1 MGRRAIEAVAFLID
15 APDASAPTRLRP
27 DKVRNIPAT
36 PKDTDGDVVM
46 TQREFQPRPHG
57 LADVATRPA
66 TPARQRSR
74 PRPFTRGTAM
84 NAHRRPFASLLVT
97 AIASLAVHSHA
108 CAQAPLTRADVVA
121 QYEEAVRTGDVL
133 APGDSGM
140 KLNELYPNR
149 YPKAI
154 SATPLTRDQVVAD
167 LQAAIRS
174 GEVAAPGESGM
185 KMNELFPQRYPA
197 AAGTTVAGKTREEV
211 RAETLEAI
219 RTGDILAAG
228 DSGLRLNEVYPQR
241 YAKALA
247 QEAARH
253 RTMTAASTPAD
264 VAMQ

>member
-1 MGRRAIEAVAFLID
+1 
-15 APDASAPTRLRP
+15 
-27 DKVRNIPAT
+27 
-36 PKDTDGDVVM
+36 
-46 TQREFQPRPHG
+46 
-57 LADVATRPA
+57 
-66 TPARQRSR
+66 
-74 PRPFTRGTAM
+74 M
-84 NAHRRPFASLLVT
+84 NANRRPLASLFVT

-149 YPKAI
+149 YPKTV
-154 SATPLTRDQVVAD
+154 STRPLGRDQVVAE

-174 GEVAAPGESGM
+174 GDVVAPGESGM

-197 AAGTTVAGKTREEV
+197 AAGGAVAGKTREEV

-219 RTGDILAAG
+219 RTGDILATG
-228 DSGLRLNEVYPQR
+228 DSGLKMNEMYPQR
-241 YAKALA
+241 YAKAVA

-253 RTMTAASTPAD
+253 RTVATASGPTAGN
-264 VAMQ
+264 AMQ